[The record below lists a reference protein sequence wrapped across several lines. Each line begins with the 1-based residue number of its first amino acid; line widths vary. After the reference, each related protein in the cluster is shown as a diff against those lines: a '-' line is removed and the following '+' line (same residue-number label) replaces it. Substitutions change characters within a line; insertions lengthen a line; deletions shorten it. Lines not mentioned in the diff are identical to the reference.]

1 MQNTSISGRL
11 IVYSQPEVN
20 QLEPRCCVLMKM
32 LSPHHYIADTLIIL
46 WGRIIQGD
54 IFITRLIVLHFPGNA
69 NMAKV
74 SMVVEQRER
83 ITPECLS

>member
-20 QLEPRCCVLMKM
+20 QPEPRCCVLMKM

-46 WGRIIQGD
+46 WDGIIQGD
-54 IFITRLIVLHFPGNA
+54 IFITLFFIVLQFA

-74 SMVVEQRER
+74 SMVVDGRES
-83 ITPECLS
+83 ITPACLY